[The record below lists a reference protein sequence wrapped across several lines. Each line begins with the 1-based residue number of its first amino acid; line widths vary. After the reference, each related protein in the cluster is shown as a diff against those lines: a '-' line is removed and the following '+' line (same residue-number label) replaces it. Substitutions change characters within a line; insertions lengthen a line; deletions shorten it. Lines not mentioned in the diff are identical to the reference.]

1 MSKTR
6 EAAVHA
12 SRELPREQP
21 MPRFDYQKPPTITKD
36 VSSTNRATLSTDQA
50 AVFDKAAEISLLA
63 ESPFL
68 RNDRRDVIEQPT
80 RPSRRQLGGSLLPF

>member
-1 MSKTR
+1 MFKTR

-36 VSSTNRATLSTDQA
+36 VSSTNRATLSTDRPQ
-50 AVFDKAAEISLLA
+50 S
-63 ESPFL
+63 S
-68 RNDRRDVIEQPT
+68 T
-80 RPSRRQLGGSLLPF
+80 RPQKFRSLQNLHF